1 MRNKFSK
8 GNHTVFLVQLV
19 VHLNELLSSSNDN
32 NNNTNNSNN
41 NNNNNN
47 SNSDPGTLAL
57 ESVLFNRR

>member
-8 GNHTVFLVQLV
+8 GNHTVFLVQFV
-19 VHLNELLSSSNDN
+19 VHLHEPLSSSSN
-32 NNNTNNSNN
+32 NNNNENN

>member
-19 VHLNELLSSSNDN
+19 VHLHEPLSSSNN
-32 NNNTNNSNN
+32 NNNDNN